1 MCQRQAKKQERK
13 ENDGLMKK
21 LGSTRDINKRAQI
34 WQREILKNMRQK
46 VISSM
51 SHIFNVNILIH

>member
-21 LGSTRDINKRAQI
+21 SGSTRDTNKRAQI
-34 WQREILKNMRQK
+34 WQRESLKNMRQK

-51 SHIFNVNILIH
+51 SHILIH